1 MTHPFIERIRFE
13 RSVVA
18 TVNRTVP
25 PDARPLSGLGRAEID
40 KWSLTLTGSLH
51 EVAVTRIRRAVIDLA
66 LRIRSFSSNSHR
78 GGDWSTDDDLGDLR
92 ADLAWL
98 NGLFATGASQQS

>member
-1 MTHPFIERIRFE
+1 MTHPFIERVRFE

-18 TVNRTVP
+18 AVNCAVP
-25 PDARPLSGLGRAEID
+25 PDARQLSGLGSTEID
-40 KWSLTLTGSLH
+40 KWSTNLARILPELT
-51 EVAVTRIRRAVIDLA
+51 VTRIRRAVIDLA

-78 GGDWSTDDDLGDLR
+78 GGAWSSNEDIGDLH

-98 NGLFATGASQQS
+98 ESLLRRGHRL